1 MPKQIESALKVFVV
15 TFLVVT
21 GIGLLAGGTTLGAI
35 LGGAEIALFGASA
48 MSIAAMSAAGTLVS
62 GLMNKGVD
70 AISQENFG
78 TKVATRTATAP
89 RNIIYGKAR
98 IGGVMTHIETSGTD
112 NHKLRLIVTLAGHEI
127 EDVESIYFGENK
139 LTTASSGGFQYVTN
153 SKYRNSDNDNAFS
166 YQNSLARFIIK
177 KGDQTTADSTITS
190 NSSLNTNDKFTK
202 VAYVFLELI
211 FDSEAF
217 GGGIPQ
223 LFFVVKGKKVFDPR
237 DSNQTF
243 GNESTYE
250 WSDNPA
256 LCVLDYV
263 TNTDYGLKATADE
276 VLTDTTL
283 GSFKTSANTCDLS
296 STVTTATVNGNFSS
310 VSVIQISLAGIID
323 VGHIVTGTGVPS
335 GTTVVSRRGT
345 TLTVS
350 QNVSVSNGATLS
362 FGERAYSANGIT
374 NMSATG
380 EAVLSGLLSSC
391 AGKLSFINGKFVMFA
406 GANVTPQ
413 MTITDDHLISAP
425 DINTNVA
432 GDDTY
437 NSVKAVYVDSNNNYV
452 ASESSVY
459 TDSTLLSSDTPSGE
473 SSANYRKTMEL
484 NLPFTTTNAMA
495 QRIQKAI
502 LTHHRKSIGISLS
515 TNIGFMQL
523 QPFDWVYVTNERLGF
538 TNKVFEVMSTS
549 LTETQSNEDNAT
561 VLCTQLQLKEIDNSV
576 YTFAQADYIDPID
589 NDDPPE
595 TGDYTVTAPTS
606 LGLTQR
612 SEIDGPVVKADIEVA
627 WTNNQDDLVAGTE
640 VAYKLSSDSDFEG
653 DYVVGKGV
661 TKGLIPNVV
670 VGKTYN
676 VKVRHFSA
684 NNVYS
689 DYTNAVNITIS
700 DATSISAPSA
710 FTATGHR
717 VGIVL
722 QWTNPSNSNLRA
734 IKIYR
739 KTSNSTPTNDTNL
752 VHTMTGEPSSKS
764 VMFQGAMDGLTAGT
778 TYFFWLRAITHS
790 GTHSAFTSS
799 VNASYSIYDKGDI
812 GLNNV
817 TNDAQIKDDG
827 SNAPNILKNDQIS
840 ISKVNGAVR
849 LGNTGSNT
857 DITLDNADIG
867 LPNVTNHAQ
876 IKDDGSNAPN
886 ILKNAQITIAS
897 DGTLNNAGGGQA
909 TAVGLGAVKTDLTN
923 APNTIKNDQVTLAK
937 DGSGNLSLNNAGS
950 GNVSFDKNDV
960 GLGNLANSRQVD
972 LDLGNAPDAIK
983 NAQVTLAKDSS
994 GNLSLN
1000 NAGSGNVSFDNSDVG
1015 LGNVTNDA
1023 QIKTD
1028 GSNAPNALKNN
1039 QISLT
1044 SSGGTVTL
1052 NNANTTNK
1060 TFTKADVALGNVT
1073 NDAQIKSDGSNAP
1086 NILKNDQVTLAK
1098 DGSGNLSLNNAGSGN
1113 VSFDN
1118 SDVGLGNVTNDAQ
1131 IKTDGSNAP
1140 NALKNNQI
1148 TISSAGVLSNAGGG
1162 TVSATGLGAVKTDL
1176 TNAPASIKNENTTA
1190 TDVGLGN
1197 VTNDAQVK
1205 SDGSNAPNIL
1215 KNDQIT
1221 IGLSGTTLSLNN
1233 AGSGNQTLGKAN
1245 VGLTDLA
1252 SLDSTRSGKLDGV
1265 ATGSTNNGSTID
1277 TNGNITGN
1285 MSVGATMTLGT
1296 NSDDKIVVG
1305 NITID
1310 GGNGRILITD

>member
-35 LGGAEIALFGASA
+35 LAGAEIALFGASA
-48 MSIAAMSAAGTLVS
+48 MSIAALSAAGTLVS

-112 NHKLRLIVTLAGHEI
+112 NHKLRLIITLAGHEI

-166 YQNSLARFIIK
+166 YQNSLARFIVK

-276 VLTDTTL
+276 ILTDTTL
-283 GSFKTSANTCDLS
+283 GSFKTSANTCDSS

-310 VSVIQISLAGIID
+310 TSVIQISLAGIID

-362 FGERAYSANGIT
+362 FGEKAYSANGIT
-374 NMSATG
+374 NMSSTG

-452 ASESSVY
+452 ASESSIY

-473 SSANYRKTMEL
+473 SSVNYRKTMEL

-495 QRIQKAI
+495 QRIQKAV

-538 TNKVFEVMSTS
+538 TNKVFEVISTS

-640 VAYKLSSDSDFEG
+640 IAYKLSSDSDFEG

-661 TKGLIPNVV
+661 TKALIPNVV

-700 DATSISAPSA
+700 DATSISAPST

-752 VHTMTGEPSSKS
+752 VHTMTGEPNSKS

-799 VNASYSIYDKGDI
+799 VNASYSIYDKSDI

-857 DITLDNADIG
+857 DITLDNSDIG

-950 GNVSFDKNDV
+950 GNVSFD
-960 GLGNLANSRQVD
+960 
-972 LDLGNAPDAIK
+972 
-983 NAQVTLAKDSS
+983 
-994 GNLSLN
+994 
-1000 NAGSGNVSFDNSDVG
+1000 NSDVG

-1028 GSNAPNALKNN
+1028 GSNAPNILKNE

-1044 SSGGTVTL
+1044 SSNGTVTL
-1052 NNANTTNK
+1052 NNANSTNK
-1060 TFTKADVALGNVT
+1060 TFTKSDVALGNVT

-1190 TDVGLGN
+1190 TDVGLEN
-1197 VTNDAQVK
+1197 VTNHAQVK

-1221 IGLSGTTLSLNN
+1221 LSLSGTTLGLNN

-1245 VGLTDLA
+1245 VGLSDLA